1 MNLLPKE
8 EKFYDFFLSQVRL
21 ISESAALLL
30 DGAKAGNSQL
40 SQAALRI
47 KMLEQK
53 GDDIIHEIYTRLNQT
68 FITPLDP
75 EDLHSLSSHLD
86 DVLDGIEDAAHR
98 MVAYHVDP
106 IPQRVVE
113 VCYHI
118 LACAKALE
126 AAFEAL
132 NKNQKLID
140 HCIEI
145 NRLEDAVDNLVRRA
159 VQDLF
164 ENEKDPI
171 QIMKLKEIYELLEQT
186 TDYCEDVAD
195 ALQNVVVKNS

>member
-1 MNLLPKE
+1 MRLLPRD
-8 EKFYDFFLSQVRL
+8 EKFFNYFSRQVAL
-21 ISESAALLL
+21 ISESSALLL
-30 DGAKAGNSQL
+30 EGVTAGGMSL
-40 SQAALRI
+40 ETAATKI
-47 KMLEQK
+47 KVLEEK
-53 GDDIIHEIYTRLNQT
+53 GDEVIHEIYTKLNQT

-106 IPQRVVE
+106 IPARVVE

-132 NKNQKLID
+132 NK
-140 HCIEI
+140 
-145 NRLEDAVDNLVRRA
+145 
-159 VQDLF
+159 
-164 ENEKDPI
+164 
-171 QIMKLKEIYELLEQT
+171 
-186 TDYCEDVAD
+186 
-195 ALQNVVVKNS
+195 

>member
-8 EKFYDFFLSQVRL
+8 EKVYDFFLNQVKL
-21 ISESAALLL
+21 ISEAAALLL

-106 IPQRVVE
+106 IPHMVVE
-113 VCYHI
+113 VCKIVYS
-118 LACAKALE
+118 CAQALE
-126 AAFEAL
+126 GAFQAL
-132 NKNQKLID
+132 SDKKPVLPY
-140 HCIEI
+140 CIE
-145 NRLEDAVDNLVRRA
+145 
-159 VQDLF
+159 
-164 ENEKDPI
+164 
-171 QIMKLKEIYELLEQT
+171 
-186 TDYCEDVAD
+186 
-195 ALQNVVVKNS
+195 